1 MFLKVVGVVIVLV
14 LALWVHYIKQFYLSN
29 HVLYRLLPENK
40 AVPSNHRSRS
50 RNLVLACK
58 STFYD
63 DCNFSTP
70 IIFLAM
76 FTKS

>member
-40 AVPSNHRSRS
+40 AVPSNRRSRS
-50 RNLVLACK
+50 RNLV
-58 STFYD
+58 
-63 DCNFSTP
+63 
-70 IIFLAM
+70 
-76 FTKS
+76 